1 MVFYVI
7 RNKKTG
13 QLVAGTDFNFTP
25 PRQIYASAYRPPLLL
40 SVEPK
45 MYSPELRKRQ
55 IRLRTFELVCVDVI
69 ENRDERNSP
78 ENRKGEGR
86 AACGIG
92 HAHARNGF

>member
-13 QLVAGTDFNFTP
+13 QLVAGTDFNFNP

-40 SVEPK
+40 SVEQK

-55 IRLRTFELVCVDVI
+55 IRLRTFELVCVDVV
-69 ENRDERNSP
+69 EQR
-78 ENRKGEGR
+78 GR
-86 AACGIG
+86 ALCANR